1 MKNLHLVFSCEDYKI
16 EEEVL
21 LIEDAELVGMVENI
35 DQFNELIK
43 DLDYNAV
50 ICPDLYKGE
59 VLDFSY
65 VKFI

>member
-1 MKNLHLVFSCEDYKI
+1 MENLHLVFSCEDYKI

-43 DLDYNAV
+43 DLDYNII
-50 ICPDLYKGE
+50 ICPDLHKRE

>member
-43 DLDYNAV
+43 DLDYNIV
-50 ICPDLYKGE
+50 ICPDLHKGE

>member
-16 EEEVL
+16 EEETL

-43 DLDYNAV
+43 DLDCNNV
-50 ICPDLYKGE
+50 VCPGLWKGE